1 MYTIT
6 TASKVFFSL
15 HKVKKTLNANYIR
28 FFLLNFLKNLC
39 VKICVK
45 KRGTHEMRKFKSV
58 NELVNSLKPD
68 YPVYCI
74 RTEQIKKSVTFFK
87 ENFPG
92 KILYAVKTNPHEKI
106 IKQIISNGVKDFDV
120 ASLSEIKLIKKISSE
135 VNLHFMHTIKSK
147 QSISSAYFD
156 YGVKSFSLD
165 NKDELRKILE
175 ATNQAKDLKLFV
187 RIAISNEHAEIDL
200 SRKFGALPSEA
211 LGLVRLCKEH
221 SRKLGISFHVGSQC
235 MEKISYSKGIR
246 EVGNIIK
253 KTKII
258 PDIINIGGGFPA
270 IYPDLKPEPLI
281 KYMEEIKKGI
291 DNLKLNKLPEIICEP
306 GRAIVAE
313 SGSSIVKVILRKKQ
327 NLYINDGTYGS
338 LFDAGVPNFIFPSKM
353 ITDGRIQSKKM
364 TSFSFFGP
372 TCDSL
377 DYMKGPFLLPNNI
390 KEGDY
395 IELGQL
401 GAYGLT
407 FRTNFNGFYSN
418 EIYEVNDKPIM
429 SLFEES
435 NEKVDSLV
443 A

>member
-1 MYTIT
+1 
-6 TASKVFFSL
+6 
-15 HKVKKTLNANYIR
+15 
-28 FFLLNFLKNLC
+28 
-39 VKICVK
+39 
-45 KRGTHEMRKFKSV
+45 MRKFNTV

-74 RTEQIKKSVTFFK
+74 RTEEIRKSVKFFK

-92 KILYAVKTNPHEKI
+92 KILYAVKTNPHEKVIKHI
-106 IKQIISNGVKDFDV
+106 IANGIKDFDV
-120 ASLSEIKLIKKISSE
+120 ASLNEIKLIKKINSE
-135 VNLHFMHTIKSK
+135 VNLHFMHTVKSK
-147 QSISSAYFD
+147 ESISSAYFD
-156 YGVKSFSLD
+156 YGVRSFSLD

-200 SRKFGALPSEA
+200 SRKFGAHPSEA

-221 SRKLGISFHVGSQC
+221 SKKLGISFHVGSQC
-235 MEKISYSKGIR
+235 MHKISFSKGLK
-246 EVGNIIK
+246 EVENIIR

-258 PDIINIGGGFPA
+258 PDTINIGGGFPA

-281 KYMEEIKKGI
+281 NYMEEIKKGI
-291 DNLKLNKLPEIICEP
+291 RNLKLDNMPEIICEP

-313 SGSSIVKVILRKKQ
+313 SGSTIVKVILRKKQ
-327 NLYINDGTYGS
+327 NLYLNDGTYGS
-338 LFDAGVPNFIFPSKM
+338 LFDAGVPNFVLPTRM
-353 ITDGRIQSKKM
+353 ITDGRVQSKKL

-377 DYMKGPFLLPNNI
+377 DFMKGPFLLPNNI

-418 EIYEVNDKPIM
+418 EIFEVKDKPIM
-429 SLFEES
+429 SLYEES